1 MSRLRVLFF
10 QIVLIVVVDI
20 SPMQLPDAPPD
31 RGSRIVA
38 VLDIKVTSTL
48 LTERA
53 GGEIL

>member
-1 MSRLRVLFF
+1 MSRLSVLFF

-31 RGSRIVA
+31 GGSRIVA